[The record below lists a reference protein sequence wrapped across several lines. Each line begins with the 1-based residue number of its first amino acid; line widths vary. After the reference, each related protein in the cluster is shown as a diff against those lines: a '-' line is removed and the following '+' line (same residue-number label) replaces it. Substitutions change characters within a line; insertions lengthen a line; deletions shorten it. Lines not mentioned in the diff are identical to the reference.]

1 MLVAFSITPLGVGE
15 SVGGS
20 VAEAVALVR
29 ASGLPNQTN
38 AMFTNVEGEWGEVMD
53 LIHACMEKVS
63 ESAPR
68 LSVVI
73 KIDQRPG
80 VHDALTSKVASVES
94 HLHPGSVRATFGS
107 GPRLDGAGQGRTG
120 EMGPD
125 GTPTEVSH
133 RPLERRTGWAYLER

>member
-29 ASGLPNQTN
+29 QSGLPNQTN
-38 AMFTNVEGEWGEVMD
+38 AMFTNVEGEWDEVMD
-53 LIHACMEKVS
+53 LIHACMEKMS

-80 VHDALTSKVASVES
+80 VHDALTTKVASVES
-94 HLHPGSVRATFGS
+94 HLRPRRSEPGPTSEP
-107 GPRLDGAGQGRTG
+107 GPAPDRGDGVPTG
-120 EMGPD
+120 NRSPA
-125 GTPTEVSH
+125 P
-133 RPLERRTGWAYLER
+133 